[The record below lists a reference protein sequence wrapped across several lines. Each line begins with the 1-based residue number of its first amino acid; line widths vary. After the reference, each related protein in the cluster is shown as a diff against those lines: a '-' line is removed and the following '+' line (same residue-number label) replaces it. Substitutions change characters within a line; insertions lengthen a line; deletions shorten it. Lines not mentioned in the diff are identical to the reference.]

1 VILAPSKSSTR
12 AAARKLKD
20 RWRSK
25 NWYRVLAPAM
35 FEGVQIGETLTDDP
49 EKLYGRKLD
58 VTLQQLTG
66 DFSKMH
72 IKLIFRIDSIQGS
85 DAFSNFIGHSL
96 TSDYIRRLTR
106 RKRSKMDGVFDIST
120 KDGFTLRI
128 KPMAVTEKR
137 IQTSQQHA
145 IRMIMKNVIEGYAK
159 NKIVSEFIR
168 DMIAGDISSM
178 IFKASKPIYPIKRIE
193 IRRSEVLE
201 IPEHGFEPLVLDSE
215 KAEETETAT
224 PTIATE
230 TATPT
235 VATEATT
242 PTVATKAATPEV
254 KVGTDE
260 PAEKTDEKDTK
271 KKTIKTKKTTTK
283 AKKTTTKTKKV
294 EDKKEEKAE
303 TKPEVKPEE
312 KAE

>member
-1 VILAPSKSSTR
+1 MILAPSKTSTR
-12 AAARKLKD
+12 VAARKLKD

-35 FEGVQIGETLTDDP
+35 FEGVQIGETLSDDP
-49 EKLYGRKLD
+49 EKLFGRKLD

-72 IKLIFRIDSIQGS
+72 IKLIFQINSIQGS

-120 KDGFTLRI
+120 KDGFILRI

-145 IRMIMKNVIEGYAK
+145 IRTIMRNVIEDYAK
-159 NKIVSEFIR
+159 NKLVSEFIR

-201 IPEHGFEPLVLDSE
+201 IPEHGFEPLVLD
-215 KAEETETAT
+215 AETAAETETEAP
-224 PTIATE
+224 PTLNTI
-230 TATPT
+230 
-235 VATEATT
+235 TT
-242 PTVATKAATPEV
+242 TLEV
-254 KVGTDE
+254 KESVNE
-260 PAEKTDEKDTK
+260 PTEKTKEKESDTK
-271 KKTIKTKKTTTK
+271 TTKTKKTTI
-283 AKKTTTKTKKV
+283 KTKNTITKS
-294 EDKKEEKAE
+294 KKEEE
-303 TKPEVKPEE
+303 TEEVKTPEKPEE